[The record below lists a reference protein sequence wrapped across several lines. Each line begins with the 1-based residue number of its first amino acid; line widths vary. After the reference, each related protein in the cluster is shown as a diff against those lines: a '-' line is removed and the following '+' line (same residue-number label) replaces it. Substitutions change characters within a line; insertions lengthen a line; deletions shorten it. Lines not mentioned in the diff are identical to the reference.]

1 MKHIKLLIAFTIF
14 ISTQSCKKFLDADA
28 PIDQLSSAVVFTE
41 EKTATAAVLG
51 MYTSMMPSIPIITSG
66 GTTLYAGLSADEL
79 YSSNIS
85 NASSSEFSNN
95 ALSPNNGELVSVFWL
110 RGYNIIYQANACIE
124 GLENNTHISES
135 VRDQLLGEALFN
147 RAFIYYYLVN
157 LFGDVPLLLN
167 TNYEKN
173 SAAPRT
179 TSSIIYDQI
188 INDLKEAQHLLKAAY
203 PTTDRVR
210 PNKWTATALLA
221 RVYLTL
227 GQWSLAE
234 QESSAVINSDDY
246 FLETSLDNVFL
257 ASSMEAIWQLMPVE
271 EGFNTTEGITF
282 VPSVWSS
289 GIPDYPITQYL
300 LNAFEVDDVR
310 KASWVASK
318 SVDGDTYYY
327 PFKYKINEYGLP
339 VTEYYTVFR
348 LAEQYLIRAE
358 SYAHQEKMDEAKNDL
373 DIIRQRAGLPGTL
386 ANTDEELI
394 EAIAQERRI
403 EFFAEWGH
411 RWFDLKRT
419 KKSTEV
425 LGIIKPGW
433 QATDTLYPIP
443 LSEILANKN
452 LTQNQGY

>member
-1 MKHIKLLIAFTIF
+1 MKHIKLLIALVVI
-14 ISTQSCKKFLDADA
+14 ISIESCKKFLEADP
-28 PIDQLSSAVVFTE
+28 PIDQLTSEVVFTE

-51 MYTSMMPSIPIITSG
+51 MYTSMMSTVPIISSG

-85 NASSSEFSNN
+85 DVGSSQFSAN
-95 ALSPNNGELVSVFWL
+95 ALSPNNGNLVSAFWL

-124 GLENNTHISES
+124 GLDNNTHISKP

-167 TNYEKN
+167 TDYGKN

-179 TSSIIYDQI
+179 ASSIIYDQI
-188 INDLKEAQHLLKAAY
+188 INDLKEAQLLLKTAY

-221 RVYLTL
+221 RIYLNL
-227 GQWSLAE
+227 GQWILAE
-234 QESSAVINSDDY
+234 QESSAVINSGDY
-246 FLETSLDNVFL
+246 FLETNLDNVFL
-257 ASSMEAIWQLMPVE
+257 VSSREAIWQIMPAE

-289 GIPDYPITQYL
+289 GIPTYPITEYL
-300 LNAFEVDDVR
+300 LNAFETDDVR
-310 KASWVASK
+310 KTSWLASK
-318 SVDGDTYYY
+318 LVNGETYHY
-327 PFKYKINEYGLP
+327 PYKYKINEYGLP
-339 VTEYYTVFR
+339 LTENYMVFR

-358 SYAHQEKMDEAKNDL
+358 SCAHQEKIDEAKNDL

-386 ANTDEELI
+386 ANTSEELGD
-394 EAIAQERRI
+394 AIAQERRI
-403 EFFAEWGH
+403 ELFVEWGH

-425 LGIIKPGW
+425 LGAIKPGW

-443 LSEILANKN
+443 LSEMLANKN